1 MAVSICKLV
10 LTAFTIVAV
19 LFMEIFACVADK
31 SAFLLLILLPLTLTP
46 VPLLLARCCGGSDAF
61 SSGSKCKH
69 CTPSQKHTRPRPPA
83 CHCHHDA
90 SVLRE
95 AAGAEFLSAF
105 CFTGTIAI
113 PVLLYQSR
121 LVQLGGLLLSLGG
134 VLVALL
140 ALGIAA
146 YLHARAESDPF
157 GFTAW

>member
-69 CTPSQKHTRPRPPA
+69 W
-83 CHCHHDA
+83 
-90 SVLRE
+90 
-95 AAGAEFLSAF
+95 AEFLSAF